1 MKLTLVNARN
11 RYATPSVGL
20 TFNSNQDTSHNKL
33 QIKQF
38 ETTLELDTHHQHLL
52 RSDIDEEVVLGIY
65 SVTHWHL
72 NRSPDLHQSVVD
84 VLARIDPRKCASLLR
99 SAITDLDHGCSEN
112 ALLLLANRLFGGRMT
127 LASAMLAFA
136 DTENAALF
144 DDKSAALLQTMTAN
158 EISGTVNV
166 EHLVRQAGETLNHA
180 CARYATYC
188 KALQY
193 IKYRFNRTCYGW
205 SDGTGSQMT
214 RFRAVDVARAL
225 EVLVEEG
232 AELRVIA

>member
-1 MKLTLVNARN
+1 MGQLYVAELTTKWV
-11 RYATPSVGL
+11 
-20 TFNSNQDTSHNKL
+20 TFM
-33 QIKQF
+33 
-38 ETTLELDTHHQHLL
+38 
-52 RSDIDEEVVLGIY
+52 
-65 SVTHWHL
+65 
-72 NRSPDLHQSVVD
+72 
-84 VLARIDPRKCASLLR
+84 
-99 SAITDLDHGCSEN
+99 
-112 ALLLLANRLFGGRMT
+112 LLLT
-127 LASAMLAFA
+127 
-136 DTENAALF
+136 
-144 DDKSAALLQTMTAN
+144 
-158 EISGTVNV
+158 
-166 EHLVRQAGETLNHA
+166 QAGETLNHA